1 MWYGKPFKAAYPKVI
16 TIGKMAAQVCTPRHR
31 AMMHSQEGGIIR
43 YARWAS
49 ETGTGIYAGSRS
61 AKFFGGGSIKSLTN
75 KAVPLLIGV
84 LLAPAFL
91 APVQAQRTLTMGKL
105 AMLSL
110 SHI

>member
-1 MWYGKPFKAAYPKVI
+1 MRGGRLKQELEFTPVPE
-16 TIGKMAAQVCTPRHR
+16 AQN
-31 AMMHSQEGGIIR
+31 SSG
-43 YARWAS
+43 
-49 ETGTGIYAGSRS
+49 
-61 AKFFGGGSIKSLTN
+61 GGGSIKSLTN

-105 AMLSL
+105 AMLSP